1 MIKILN
7 VKLVILLKYQN
18 IKSFLSKAIFQIGL
32 KNVFVIKNVK
42 NTVLWTYVVSDLNRE
57 EIVGMFQ

>member
-42 NTVLWTYVVSDLNRE
+42 NTVLWTYVVSDLNGE

>member
-7 VKLVILLKYQN
+7 VKLGILLKYQN

-32 KNVFVIKNVK
+32 KNVFVIKKVK
-42 NTVLWTYVVSDLNRE
+42 NTVLWTYVVSDLNGE